1 MDSGQTWVMGGISG
15 QLGGSCLETNV
26 LLSSLAFPVPER
38 DVCAGDELKPA
49 TSPSRFSV
57 MLSEKHGGWWW
68 IITLFHAPVQTVTP
82 LLNNFPLAVDISDA
96 IRFFFFF
103 FAIRFCKRAE
113 DVLVR
118 RDAVLPNQRTDDT
131 EHGSI
136 RGGPGR
142 AQKYDLGSE
151 EGGFWFLEEW
161 QSSSLSRPYYGL
173 TCLRGWTEAFMTMVQ
188 VRLHVEA
195 ACSGRKETPPS
206 RACGWEDAW
215 PWLPEPGRLSW
226 LHRHPATRP

>member
-1 MDSGQTWVMGGISG
+1 MCFSAP
-15 QLGGSCLETNV
+15 
-26 LLSSLAFPVPER
+26 LAFPVPER

-57 MLSEKHGGWWW
+57 MLSEKRGGWWW
-68 IITLFHAPVQTVTP
+68 IITHFCAPVQTVTP
-82 LLNNFPLAVDISDA
+82 LLNNFPLAVAILDA
-96 IRFFFFF
+96 IW
-103 FAIRFCKRAE
+103 FCKWAE

-118 RDAVLPNQRTDDT
+118 RDAVLPNQCTDDT

-151 EGGFWFLEEW
+151 EGGLWFLEEW

-173 TCLRGWTEAFMTMVQ
+173 TCLRGWTEAFMKMVQ
-188 VRLHVEA
+188 VRLHVGGCLQRQEGDPA
-195 ACSGRKETPPS
+195 FTGLWAGRRMALASRTWTLVLVLPPS
-206 RACGWEDAW
+206 SYTTLSQ
-215 PWLPEPGRLSW
+215 PLSFPGSHW
-226 LHRHPATRP
+226 FPPALTSYTLTPSQRQI